1 MNESVAGFNRYLLLP
16 NRDKSGRLQFLDM
29 NHILHWT
36 GVGAPPAP
44 GVTPFDIE
52 DGPSWAQFPME
63 IVSRELYG
71 NPVVSTFGPPMFNKD
86 PYTGKSSYGPGQP
99 HEGFWGAVGDR
110 AFKTFTPSLFPGNVG
125 YDKMAGA
132 IKGRPDYFGF
142 PSSLGETLF
151 SQSTGLNLRH
161 FDPATEERFRNKEFR
176 DAAEEIRKGMYS
188 AAADQRLSQ
197 EERENRLNELSNRMD
212 RLVRKY
218 SSLGGE
224 GPVAQSGTAIAPARK
239 STGSDWVDQ
248 MLK

>member
-1 MNESVAGFNRYLLLP
+1 VLLP
-16 NRDKSGRLQFLDM
+16 
-29 NHILHWT
+29 H
-36 GVGAPPAP
+36 
-44 GVTPFDIE
+44 
-52 DGPSWAQFPME
+52 
-63 IVSRELYG
+63 RELPLSISKMALLG
-71 NPVVSTFGPPMFNKD
+71 HSSPWKSFPESSTATRLSPPSALLCSTRIL
-86 PYTGKSSYGPGQP
+86 TGKSSYGPGQP